1 MVFKDL
7 ESLKE
12 YLIEDQKKATINPV
26 RFINV
31 ETMEMWVE
39 TKKIVL
45 SLCDRSLF
53 LSDFCESDDTTP
65 NIRRITSKLKSF
77 DKTTLVAPLSEY
89 LRIKPEVAQSTILKL
104 LSTEYSNNDNGKTRI
119 YFLHSIHKEI
129 SSTSIIASISLP

>member
-39 TKKIVL
+39 TKK
-45 SLCDRSLF
+45 
-53 LSDFCESDDTTP
+53 
-65 NIRRITSKLKSF
+65 
-77 DKTTLVAPLSEY
+77 
-89 LRIKPEVAQSTILKL
+89 
-104 LSTEYSNNDNGKTRI
+104 
-119 YFLHSIHKEI
+119 
-129 SSTSIIASISLP
+129 